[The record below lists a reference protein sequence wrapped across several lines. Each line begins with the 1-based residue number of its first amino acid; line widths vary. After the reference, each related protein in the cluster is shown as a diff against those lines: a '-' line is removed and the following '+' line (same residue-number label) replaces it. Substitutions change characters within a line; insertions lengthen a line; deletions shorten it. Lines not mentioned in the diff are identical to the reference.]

1 MSAKLKTD
9 SILIPAETRVA
20 AGYTAGMIGKEVANA
35 CGISH
40 NTVVRHTQR
49 IYDKTGIPR
58 STNALVAWFLAKNY
72 DLDLDEV
79 KRRIGAALLLG
90 IITVQMATTDFDS
103 NFLRQ
108 APARSMAARKTG
120 RRGRKEDDNTMDLTT
135 IL

>member
-9 SILIPAETRVA
+9 SILSPAETRVA
-20 AGYTAGMIGKEVANA
+20 AGYTAGMIGKEVAEA

-58 STNALVAWFLAKNY
+58 STNALVAWFLTKNY
-72 DLDLDEV
+72 DIDLDEV

-90 IITVQMATTDFDS
+90 IITVQMATTDFNSD
-103 NFLRQ
+103 FLRQ
-108 APARSMAARKTG
+108 APARRVEARKTG
-120 RRGRKEDDNTMDLTT
+120 RKGRKNDENIMDITT
-135 IL
+135 I